1 MFKRLINWV
10 GSLFGSRAGE
20 VAPVEEKVEVVTP
33 VAPAEPVVAAKKP
46 RGRKPKVA
54 KDPQAARPAKTAK
67 SPKSR
72 AQKS

>member
-1 MFKRLINWV
+1 MFKRLMNWV

-20 VAPVEEKVEVVTP
+20 VAPVEEKVEVVATT
-33 VAPAEPVVAAKKP
+33 PAEPVAKKP

-54 KDPQAARPAKTAK
+54 RDPQAARPTKTAK